1 MWGVAML
8 HGAWVEISITICYP
22 HLMRERQS
30 SFFPILEE
38 QTPEPARSPQDTL
51 REAIEPYV
59 DTAKLRQLI
68 AQREA
73 VDQALRTGEIPEE
86 ISWLMSVLA
95 TMLTPPPGE
104 KIRGPQD
111 VAALL
116 IVEMGHLLQEQFRT
130 VMVDTKNRVQG
141 IQTVYQGTLNESP
154 IRAAE
159 VFREPIRRNSAGV
172 IFAHNHPSSDVNP
185 SPEDVLITRELVS
198 AGKILQ
204 IDVLDHIIVG
214 RGNWLSMREKGLGFD
229 KP

>member
-116 IVEMGHLLQEQFRT
+116 I
-130 VMVDTKNRVQG
+130 QG